1 MDDTVALTIAL
12 AKLQKDATSFVR
24 SQFKAEPDPWQK
36 EVLDTISTGERQISI
51 RSGHGVGKTTLLA
64 WTAIWFLMTRLHSK
78 VVITAPTSSQLMD
91 ALLPEMKAWINK
103 MPRQMRDYLNVKQ
116 DRIELVAAP
125 ERNFISARTSRA
137 EQPDALQGVHS
148 RWTLLLCDE
157 ASGIPDAVFDASGGS
172 MSSENAQMIL
182 AGNPV
187 RSQGLF
193 WKTHTLLQDRWKTF
207 HVSCLDSP
215 RVTQDYIDEKRLEYG
230 EDSNAFRVRVL
241 GEFPLADDDT
251 VIPIELIDTA
261 VGRDIDLDPEAEV
274 IWGLDVARFGSDR
287 SALCKRA
294 GRVVTEP
301 VQLFSGSHDLMA
313 ITGFVKAAYDA
324 APYDRRPSEI
334 MVDAI
339 GVGGGVCDRLIE
351 LGLPARSIM
360 VSEVSSLGTNY
371 HRLRDELWFK
381 AKEWLAGR
389 DVRLPT
395 DATLTHELAIPRFNY
410 TSSGKLKVESKEE
423 MRRRGNRSPDAAD
436 AFVLT
441 FASEGATA
449 RHGYRSSWNKSV
461 KRDLKWIN

>member
-1 MDDTVALTIAL
+1 METAALMVAL
-12 AKLQKDATSFVR
+12 AKLQKDAGTFVKAY
-24 SQFKAEPDPWQK
+24 FKATPDPWQA
-36 EVLDTISTGERQISI
+36 EVLDMISTGERQISI

-64 WTAIWFLMTRLHSK
+64 WTAIWFLMTRLGSK
-78 VVITAPTSSQLMD
+78 IVVTAPTSSQLMD
-91 ALLPEMKAWINK
+91 ALLPEMKSWIGQ
-103 MPRQMRDYLNVKQ
+103 MPRDMRQLLTVKQ
-116 DRIELVAAP
+116 DRIELAPAP

-137 EQPDALQGVHS
+137 EQPDALQGVHAKNV
-148 RWTLLLCDE
+148 LLVCDE
-157 ASGIPDAVFDASGGS
+157 ASGIPDQVFDASGGS
-172 MSSENAQMIL
+172 MSSDNAQMIL

-193 WKTHTLLQDRWKTF
+193 WKTHTLLGDRWKTF

-215 RVTQDYIDEKRLEYG
+215 RVTRDFIEEKSAEYG
-230 EDSNAFRVRVL
+230 EDSNAYRVRVL

-251 VIPIELIDTA
+251 VIPVDLIDTA
-261 VGRDIDLDPEAEV
+261 VGRDIDLDPLAEV

-287 SALCKRA
+287 SALCKRQ

-301 VQLFSGSHDLMA
+301 VQIFSGEHDLMA

-324 APYDRRPSEI
+324 APADRKPAEI

-339 GVGGGVCDRLIE
+339 GVGGGVCDRLME

-360 VSEVSSLGTNY
+360 VSEVSSLAGNY

-381 AKEWLAGR
+381 AKEYLAGR

-395 DATLTHELAIPRFNY
+395 DPVLTHELAVPRFGY
-410 TSSGKLKVESKEE
+410 TSAGKLKVESKQE

>member
-1 MDDTVALTIAL
+1 MDTAALTIAL
-12 AKLQKDATSFVR
+12 AKLQKDAGTFVKAY
-24 SQFKAEPDPWQK
+24 FKATPDPWQA
-36 EVLDTISTGERQISI
+36 EVLDMISTGERQISI

-64 WTAIWFLMTRLHSK
+64 WTAIWFLMTRLGSK
-78 VVITAPTSSQLMD
+78 IVVTAPTSSQLMD
-91 ALLPEMKAWINK
+91 ALLPEMKSWIGQ
-103 MPRQMRDYLNVKQ
+103 MPHDMRQLLTVKQ
-116 DRIELVAAP
+116 DRIELAPAP

-137 EQPDALQGVHS
+137 EQPDALQGVHAKNV
-148 RWTLLLCDE
+148 LLVCDE
-157 ASGIPDAVFDASGGS
+157 ASGIPDQVFDASGGS
-172 MSSENAQMIL
+172 MSSDNAQMIL

-193 WKTHTLLQDRWKTF
+193 WKTHTLLGDRWKTF

-215 RVTQDYIDEKRLEYG
+215 RVTRDFIEEKSAEYG
-230 EDSNAFRVRVL
+230 EDSNAYRVRVL
-241 GEFPLADDDT
+241 GEFPQADDDT
-251 VIPIELIDTA
+251 CIPVELIDTA
-261 VGRDIDLDPEAEV
+261 VGRDIELDPLAEV

-324 APYDRRPSEI
+324 APPDRKPAEI

-339 GVGGGVCDRLIE
+339 GVGGGVCDRLME

-360 VSEVSSLGTNY
+360 VSEVASLGGNY

-381 AKEWLAGR
+381 AKEYLAGR

-395 DATLTHELAIPRFNY
+395 DPVLTHELAIPRFGY
-410 TSSGKLKVESKEE
+410 TSAGKLKVESKQE

-461 KRDLKWIN
+461 KRELKWIN

>member
-1 MDDTVALTIAL
+1 M
-12 AKLQKDATSFVR
+12 
-24 SQFKAEPDPWQK
+24 
-36 EVLDTISTGERQISI
+36 LDTISTGERQISI

-230 EDSNAFRVRVL
+230 ED
-241 GEFPLADDDT
+241 
-251 VIPIELIDTA
+251 
-261 VGRDIDLDPEAEV
+261 
-274 IWGLDVARFGSDR
+274 
-287 SALCKRA
+287 
-294 GRVVTEP
+294 
-301 VQLFSGSHDLMA
+301 
-313 ITGFVKAAYDA
+313 
-324 APYDRRPSEI
+324 
-334 MVDAI
+334 
-339 GVGGGVCDRLIE
+339 
-351 LGLPARSIM
+351 
-360 VSEVSSLGTNY
+360 
-371 HRLRDELWFK
+371 
-381 AKEWLAGR
+381 
-389 DVRLPT
+389 
-395 DATLTHELAIPRFNY
+395 
-410 TSSGKLKVESKEE
+410 
-423 MRRRGNRSPDAAD
+423 
-436 AFVLT
+436 
-441 FASEGATA
+441 
-449 RHGYRSSWNKSV
+449 
-461 KRDLKWIN
+461 

>member
-1 MDDTVALTIAL
+1 MDTAALTIAL
-12 AKLQKDATSFVR
+12 AKLQKDAGTFVKAY
-24 SQFKAEPDPWQK
+24 FKATPDPWQA
-36 EVLDTISTGERQISI
+36 EVLDMISTGERQISI

-64 WTAIWFLMTRLHSK
+64 WTAIWFLMTRLGSK
-78 VVITAPTSSQLMD
+78 IVVTAPTSSQLMD
-91 ALLPEMKAWINK
+91 ALLPEMKSWIGQ
-103 MPRQMRDYLNVKQ
+103 MPHDMRQLLTVKQ
-116 DRIELVAAP
+116 DRIELAPAP

-137 EQPDALQGVHS
+137 EQPDALQGVHAKNV
-148 RWTLLLCDE
+148 LLVCDE
-157 ASGIPDAVFDASGGS
+157 ASGIPDQVFDASGGS
-172 MSSENAQMIL
+172 MSSDNAQMIL

-193 WKTHTLLQDRWKTF
+193 WKTHTLLADRWKTF

-215 RVTQDYIDEKRLEYG
+215 RVTKAFIEEKSAEYG
-230 EDSNAFRVRVL
+230 EDSNAYRVRVL
-241 GEFPLADDDT
+241 GEFPQADDDT
-251 VIPIELIDTA
+251 CIPVELIDTA
-261 VGRDIDLDPEAEV
+261 VGRDIELDPLAEV

-324 APYDRRPSEI
+324 APPDRKPAEI

-339 GVGGGVCDRLIE
+339 GVGGGVCDRLME

-360 VSEVSSLGTNY
+360 VSEVASLGGNY

-381 AKEWLAGR
+381 AKEYLAGR

-395 DATLTHELAIPRFNY
+395 DPVLTHELAIPRFGY
-410 TSSGKLKVESKEE
+410 TSAGKLKVESKQE

-461 KRDLKWIN
+461 KRELKWIN